1 VRSVTGETGKNP
13 NGGGDHRSSARVP
26 ERTRRRPVDPED
38 HETTYRFVTEDGVY
52 FCESCDTQVSPADAT
67 CPACGYALR
76 VRATDEERDGE
87 ENEDEGEHETRNEDE
102 TTELTTSKSSSP
114 RNE

>member
-26 ERTRRRPVDPED
+26 ERTRRRPVDPVD

-67 CPACGYALR
+67 CPAGGYALGVWATAEAR
-76 VRATDEERDGE
+76 VGE
-87 ENEDEGEHETRNEDE
+87 ETEADGEHETRNENE
-102 TTELTTSKSSSP
+102 TTELTMSKSSSP